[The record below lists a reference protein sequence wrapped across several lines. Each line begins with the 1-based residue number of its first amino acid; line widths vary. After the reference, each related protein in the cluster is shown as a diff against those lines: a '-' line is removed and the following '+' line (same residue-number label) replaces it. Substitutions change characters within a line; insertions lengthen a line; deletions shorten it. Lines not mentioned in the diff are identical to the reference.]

1 MLSRKGQDALLILGG
16 TGFENKHAAVP
27 KPFHILKRRQSTNL
41 WIGRPGTP
49 VTNVISAWHRGFK
62 PIQPPTHRPL
72 LRLCHHNP
80 QAGFLLPRWA
90 GDSMC
95 EQNST
100 ARAARRNYYL
110 FLAWQ
115 WRFGQ
120 SECCHIVC
128 THLRFGEMQFQ
139 RYKTTVEDGLC
150 FHIRPYF
157 LPVSVRVYLGRG
169 NKRFLSWLIKSV
181 SPFFLSESKH
191 FWSAVWCMFGHN
203 IVNKQMEMRG
213 SGKRSAWTAHPAFM
227 IPVGL
232 QLSVKMLF

>member
-1 MLSRKGQDALLILGG
+1 MGSKNNNRKSDRNSSTTRCLSDVSCTVLSQEVHWATIRWSSTPRRSLSSQIHSENTGATDFSVRGQAPVLPGRGQDAPLILGG
-16 TGFENKHAAVP
+16 AGLENKHAAVP

-95 EQNST
+95 EQNSS

-115 WRFGQ
+115 
-120 SECCHIVC
+120 
-128 THLRFGEMQFQ
+128 
-139 RYKTTVEDGLC
+139 
-150 FHIRPYF
+150 
-157 LPVSVRVYLGRG
+157 
-169 NKRFLSWLIKSV
+169 
-181 SPFFLSESKH
+181 
-191 FWSAVWCMFGHN
+191 
-203 IVNKQMEMRG
+203 
-213 SGKRSAWTAHPAFM
+213 
-227 IPVGL
+227 
-232 QLSVKMLF
+232 